1 MNDHLRDNV
10 TAPSS
15 PVLPMREELKSA
27 VNTALPQSP
36 EQFGVQLIKEKWGQD
51 INPHA
56 VLLVTLDYNYRGHPQ
71 QNGIQQ
77 GQTASSQTLLQA
89 LLYNYQTVGD
99 GRFGETAFGLY
110 TPPDD
115 GPSVRIVENVDEFA
129 EQGSGNHYT
138 YEGIYRQTVPQVY
151 GPSTQ
156 IALRPAD
163 FKKWVW
169 ELDLQTRYQAY
180 LDHAWPADERIVQAE
195 PYALRTSVKAAFVMS
210 ACLQFQEGSLSQEG
224 LALAMQAGGLPADQ
238 TWSALST
245 TDLQAPTRVSAQ
257 VETSRLTIYR
267 YTSTDIWCFRHR
279 AGTRIL
285 LYIPANSSPLHEF
298 VDVHPLREWIVAQA
312 KGADTKRAL
321 AAHFAEEDREDG
333 TFHAGVLTAL
343 EGIAIYPRK
352 HRLTN
357 NAGFFNDDG
366 YWEPQ
371 DYIDFERA
379 SAAVDPFAQL
389 VLTMKRAAM
398 ASVKSIRDDAQV
410 NRDNLS
416 AVVEPL
422 VRWINQFGPL
432 ALFVPGGE
440 GLLALAGLIDAGYG
454 INLAVN
460 GQTAEKR
467 SEGVTRTVFGLLN
480 ALPLAGAVAALKGE
494 GASAG
499 RVAETL
505 HESSEPVSEPSSE
518 LLPDATP
525 LLTPGQAP
533 PSVLPRLELI
543 RGVCAPFA
551 SFSDEVL
558 GQIARISTVDD
569 DMLRLMQFGR
579 APTPLLLDTISR
591 FKLDQALEAIADP
604 AARVQLFITRYQA
617 LQQSEHEWVRLFQRE
632 YPGLPKAVVEQILDR
647 SGVDIGRPVDAV
659 EAHKV
664 FKRLDG
670 KARQYQGHVRLNRAY
685 ESLYLH
691 SIVHPESD
699 ILALHSL
706 GRLPG
711 WPRRLRIEVLEGSI
725 SGRVLD
731 RCGPL
736 DSADCRR
743 LIKTGNRYRNSAAA
757 NTATAQSDLFCALL
771 GALSAGER
779 EALSL
784 RSLDQAGEL
793 RLRLGE
799 RAITRNELMLGLNR
813 MDSGLPFES
822 QGLRGGGFPNTPQA
836 VALTH
841 EMMRLQVKDLYP
853 DFTNAQAE
861 ELLRTAGAGAQALL
875 DSLKLQLQ
883 QLSIDLRYWVDQSL
897 LDVDDM
903 DLDFLTLGDED
914 AAGMNAQQVAAHN
927 VEMLQHV
934 IDYERQTRNELADE
948 LIAIWQKRSADTD
961 RVLSGEGVAGYKLN
975 LDFEDYH
982 RLPTMNVRFDEV
994 IELSMHGLHLI
1005 ERESLNAFLES
1016 FPNLHSLN
1024 LKNVDLRGLNAAG
1037 VLEGELPSRIRRMNR
1052 LETLNLNATF
1062 LAFKEDT
1069 AGHLCD
1075 LLSLQTLDLSDNPL
1089 AVPPVVL
1096 GLNDL
1101 RVLNLRNTGITRC
1114 PVGIANDPYL
1124 TSLDVRD
1131 NRITRVPDAILNQ
1144 AVAKDRVRL
1153 WGNPLTDEETLTR
1166 LVEHRER
1173 TGINLW
1179 LSEPGVDYGSAIP
1192 WLEDGDELSRTT
1204 RQEIWQ
1210 RLAAKPSG
1218 GVFLRVMDGLS
1229 LTADFRVGYWLLQ
1242 ARVWRLM
1249 READASEE
1257 LWGWLRQCVETTLAD
1272 AENPFRLF
1280 NILEDRARLYSNW
1293 VAMGRPIPLGE
1304 HPEP

>member
-15 PVLPMREELKSA
+15 PVLPMREELKST

-36 EQFGVQLIKEKWGQD
+36 EQFGAQLIKEKWGPGIEPQTT
-51 INPHA
+51 
-56 VLLVTLDYNYRGHPQ
+56 LLVTLDYNYHGHPYQ
-71 QNGIQQ
+71 DGSQQ
-77 GQTASSQTLLQA
+77 GRVANSQTLLQA
-89 LLYNYQTVGD
+89 LLSNYQTVGD

-110 TPPDD
+110 TPPDV
-115 GPSVRIVENVDEFA
+115 GPCVRIVANVDEFA
-129 EQGSGNHYT
+129 YQGSGNHET
-138 YEGIYRQTVPQVY
+138 YEGIYRQTVPQAF
-151 GPSTQ
+151 GPTTQ

-163 FKKWVW
+163 FKRWVW
-169 ELDLQTRYQAY
+169 TLGLQTRFQAY
-180 LDHAWPADERIVQAE
+180 LDHAWPADERILQAE
-195 PYALRTSVKAAFVMS
+195 PYPLRTSVKAAFVMS
-210 ACLQFQEGSLSQEG
+210 ACLQYQEGSLSQEG

-238 TWSALST
+238 TWGALTT
-245 TDLQAPTRVSAQ
+245 TDLQAPTRASVQ
-257 VETSRLTIYR
+257 VEASRLTIYR
-267 YTSTDIWCFRHR
+267 YTSSDIWCFRHR

-285 LYIPANSSPLHEF
+285 LYVPANSSPLHEF
-298 VDVHPLREWIVAQA
+298 LDVHHLHEWVVTQA
-312 KGADTKRAL
+312 KGADTKQAL

-343 EGIAIYPRK
+343 EGMVIYPRK
-352 HRLTN
+352 HRLTK

-389 VLTMKRAAM
+389 VLTMKWAAM
-398 ASVKSIRDDAQV
+398 ASVKAIRDDAQV

-454 INLAVN
+454 INQAVN

-494 GASAG
+494 GTSAG
-499 RVAETL
+499 SVAETL

-518 LLPDATP
+518 LLPDATS
-525 LLTPGQAP
+525 LLPPGQAP
-533 PSVLPRLELI
+533 TSMLTRLELI

-551 SFSDEVL
+551 TFSDEVL
-558 GQIARISTVDD
+558 SQIARISTVDD
-569 DMLRLMQFGR
+569 DMLRLMQVGR
-579 APTPLLLDTISR
+579 APTPLLVDTISR
-591 FKLDQALEAIADP
+591 FKLDQELESIADP
-604 AARVQLFITRYQA
+604 AARAQLFNTRYQA
-617 LQQSEHEWVRLFQRE
+617 LQQSKHEWVRLFQRE
-632 YPGLPKAVVEQILDR
+632 YPGLPKTVVEQILDR
-647 SGVDIGRPVDAV
+647 SGVEIGRSVDAV
-659 EAHKV
+659 EALKV
-664 FKRLDG
+664 FKRMDG

-691 SIVHPESD
+691 SIDHTESD

-711 WPRRLRIEVLEGSI
+711 WPWRVRIEVLEGSI

-757 NTATAQSDLFCALL
+757 DTTTAESDLFCALL
-771 GALSAGER
+771 GALSAEER

-784 RSLDQAGEL
+784 RSLDQAYEL

-799 RAITRNELMLGLNR
+799 RAIPRSELMLGLER

-822 QGLRGGGFPNTPQA
+822 RGLRGGGFPHTPQA
-836 VALTH
+836 AALTH
-841 EMMRLQVKDLYP
+841 EVMRLQVKDLYP
-853 DFTNAQAE
+853 DFTNAQADDV
-861 ELLRTAGAGAQALL
+861 LRTAGVGAQALL

-883 QLSIDLRYWVDQSL
+883 QLRIDLRYWVDQSL

-903 DLDFLTLGDED
+903 DLDFLALGEED
-914 AAGMNAQQVAAHN
+914 AAGMNAQQVAVHN
-927 VEMLQHV
+927 VEVLQHA
-934 IDYERQTRNELADE
+934 INYERQTRNELADE
-948 LIAIWQKRSADTD
+948 LIAIWQKRSAHTG
-961 RVLSGEGVAGYKLN
+961 RVLSGEGVAGYKLD

-982 RLPTMNVRFDEV
+982 RLPVMNVRFDEV

-1024 LKNVDLRGLNAAG
+1024 LKNVDLRRLNAAG
-1037 VLEGELPSRIRRMNR
+1037 VLEGELPPTIRRMNR

-1096 GLNDL
+1096 GLNEL

-1124 TSLDVRD
+1124 TSLDLRD

-1153 WGNPLTDEETLTR
+1153 WGNPLTDEETLIR

-1192 WLEDGDELSRTT
+1192 WLEDGDELLRTT
-1204 RQEIWQ
+1204 RREIWQ

-1218 GVFLRVMDGLS
+1218 GVFLRVMDRLS

-1242 ARVWRLM
+1242 ARVWRLL
-1249 READASEE
+1249 READVSEE
-1257 LWGWLRQCVETTLAD
+1257 LWGWLRQRVETTLAD

-1280 NILEDRARLYSNW
+1280 TALEDRVRLYSNW
-1293 VAMGRPIPLGE
+1293 VAMGRPIALGE
-1304 HPEP
+1304 HPVP

>member
-10 TAPSS
+10 SVPSS
-15 PVLPMREELKSA
+15 PVLPMGEELRST

-36 EQFGVQLIKEKWGQD
+36 EQFGAQLIKEKWGPGIEPQTT
-51 INPHA
+51 
-56 VLLVTLDYNYRGHPQ
+56 LLVTLDYNYHGHPYQ
-71 QNGIQQ
+71 DGSQQ
-77 GQTASSQTLLQA
+77 GRVVNSQTLLQA
-89 LLYNYQTVGD
+89 LLSNYQTVGD

-110 TPPDD
+110 TPPDI
-115 GPSVRIVENVDEFA
+115 GPCVHIVANVDEFA
-129 EQGSGNHYT
+129 YHGSGNHET
-138 YEGIYRQTVPQVY
+138 YEGIYRQTVPQAF
-151 GPSTQ
+151 GPTTQ

-163 FKKWVW
+163 FKRWVW
-169 ELDLQTRYQAY
+169 TMDLQTHFQDY
-180 LDHAWPADERIVQAE
+180 LDLAWPADERIVRAE
-195 PYALRTSVKAAFVMS
+195 PYALRTSVKAAFIMS
-210 ACLQFQEGSLSQEG
+210 ACLQYQEGSLSHEG
-224 LALAMQAGGLPADQ
+224 LALAMQASGLPADQ
-238 TWSALST
+238 AWSALTT
-245 TDLQAPTRVSAQ
+245 TDLQTPTRVSAQ
-257 VETSRLTIYR
+257 VEASRLTIYR
-267 YTSTDIWCFRHR
+267 HTSTDIWCFRQR

-298 VDVHPLREWIVAQA
+298 VDVHHLREWVVAQA
-312 KGADTKRAL
+312 KGADTKQAL
-321 AAHFAEEDREDG
+321 AAHFDDDDREDG

-343 EGIAIYPRK
+343 EGMAIYPRK
-352 HRLTN
+352 HRLTK

-371 DYIDFERA
+371 DYIDVERA

-454 INLAVN
+454 INQAVN

-505 HESSEPVSEPSSE
+505 HESSEPVSEPSTE
-518 LLPDATP
+518 LLPDATA

-533 PSVLPRLELI
+533 PSVLTRLELI

-569 DMLRLMQFGR
+569 MLRLTQVGR
-579 APTPLLLDTISR
+579 APTPLLVDTISR
-591 FKLDQALEAIADP
+591 FKLDQALEAIVDP
-604 AARVQLFITRYQA
+604 AARAQLFNTRYQA

-647 SGVDIGRPVDAV
+647 SGVEIVRPVDAV
-659 EAHKV
+659 EALQV

-691 SIVHPESD
+691 SIDHPESD

-736 DSADCRR
+736 DSPDCRR

-757 NTATAQSDLFCALL
+757 DTATAKSDLFCALL
-771 GALSAGER
+771 GALSAEER

-799 RAITRNELMLGLNR
+799 QAITRSELMLGLNR

-822 QGLRGGGFPNTPQA
+822 QGLRGGGFPHTPQA
-836 VALTH
+836 AALTH

-853 DFTNAQAE
+853 DFTNAQAD
-861 ELLRTAGAGAQALL
+861 ELLRAAGVGAQALL

-982 RLPTMNVRFDEV
+982 RLPAMNVRFDEV
-994 IELSMHGLHLI
+994 IELSMHGLHLL

-1024 LKNVDLRGLNAAG
+1024 LKNVDLRRLNPAG
-1037 VLEGELPSRIRRMNR
+1037 ELEGELPSTIRRMPR

-1069 AGHLCD
+1069 AGHFCD

-1096 GLNDL
+1096 GLNEL
-1101 RVLNLRNTGITRC
+1101 RALNLRNTGITRC

-1124 TSLDVRD
+1124 TSLDLRD

-1144 AVAKDRVRL
+1144 AVAKDRIRL
-1153 WGNPLTDEETLTR
+1153 WGNPLTDEDTLIR

-1192 WLEDGDELSRTT
+1192 WLEEGDELLRTS

-1210 RLAAKPSG
+1210 RFAAKPSG
-1218 GVFLRVMDGLS
+1218 AAFLRGMDGLS

-1242 ARVWRLM
+1242 ARVWRLL

-1280 NILEDRARLYSNW
+1280 TVLEDRARLYSNW
-1293 VAMGRPIPLGE
+1293 IAMGRPIPLGE
-1304 HPEP
+1304 HPVP